1 MSTLKH
7 LPFSQKHLTIFSP
20 SGALLDEAVFDRGV
34 QQLQHVGFEV
44 NVLPQARWREQR
56 FAGPDEERIKA
67 LMAACCGEGA
77 SVLMASRGGYGLS
90 RLLGLLDFDRLLIQ
104 LRQHRH
110 VLCGHSD
117 FTVLQ
122 LALLATHMEQCQTTP
137 QLLPA
142 LLHGPMV
149 CFDFG
154 PEQGVHPE
162 TMAHFDRAIQHGCVE
177 VSWVSSR
184 AKPLLGDDQ
193 PLVGPAWGGNLVML
207 TSLLG
212 TSWFPPVP
220 NGILILEDVNEPV
233 YKIERMLLQLL
244 HAGVLQRQRAVV
256 LGNFSEPAP
265 IAHDVDYTL
274 ASAVAYVQQHT
285 TVPILM
291 DFPFG
296 HHTPKACW
304 FQGATARL
312 QVQPGVDGLDCQL
325 SQHME

>member
-7 LPFSQKHLTIFSP
+7 FSFSQRHLTVFSP
-20 SGALLDEAVFDRGV
+20 SGALLDEAAFDRGV

-44 NVLPQARWREQR
+44 GVLPQARWREQR
-56 FAGPDEERIKA
+56 FAGPDEARIKA
-67 LMAACCGEGA
+67 LMAACGGEGS

-90 RLLGLLDFDRLLIQ
+90 RLLGQLDFDLILSLLS
-104 LRQHRH
+104 QHRH

-122 LALLATHMEQCQTTP
+122 LALLARHMEQCKTKP
-137 QLLPA
+137 EFLPA

-154 PEQGVHPE
+154 PEAGVHPQ
-162 TMAHFDRAIQHGCVE
+162 TLVHFERAIQHGRVE

-184 AKPLLGDDQ
+184 AQPLLVDDQ

-207 TSLLG
+207 SSLLG
-212 TSWFPPVP
+212 TSWLPDVQ

-265 IAHDVDYTL
+265 IGHDVDYNL
-274 ASAVAYVQQHT
+274 ACAVAYVQQHT

-296 HHTPKACW
+296 HSTPKACW
-304 FQGATARL
+304 FQGVGARL
-312 QVQPGVDGLDCQL
+312 LVQRGVDGLSCQL
-325 SQHME
+325 SQHMD